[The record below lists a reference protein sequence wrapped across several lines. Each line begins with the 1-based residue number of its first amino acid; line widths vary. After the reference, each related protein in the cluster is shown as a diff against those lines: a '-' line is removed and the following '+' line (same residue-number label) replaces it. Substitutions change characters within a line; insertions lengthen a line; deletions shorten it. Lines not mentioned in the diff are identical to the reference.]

1 MPMER
6 NKLVSLVTVLLV
18 VAITGGAIFL
28 MGRQRLEDTD
38 GKSWLRLGMDL
49 QGGVMLVLEVQDKK
63 DGAADAQTVEDTRAA
78 MEKRIDSLG
87 VTEPVI
93 EKLSGDNWRRITVSL
108 PGVTSLQQALDV
120 VGKQGLLEFKLNGRT
135 IMSGPGI
142 LAKATPGYS
151 SRDNKPAVQLEL
163 SSEYSRQFA
172 TVTRNNI
179 GEIISIELDG
189 QEVVGGVIS
198 TEIPDGKAEISGG
211 DITIESATS
220 IAAIL
225 RGGVLPAPVEHK
237 ETRFVDPTLG
247 ADMSR
252 SSMLA
257 GAFGFAAILVYMIA
271 IYRVPGL
278 MAGFALII
286 YTGIVL
292 AVFMLIKGTLS
303 LAGIAGFILST
314 GMAVDANVIIFERI
328 KDEMRAGKSIRAA
341 IDAGFRKSMAAIID
355 GNATTII
362 TAIILFYFGSGR
374 VQGFA
379 VTLIIG
385 VLASMFT
392 AVILTRSLLTL
403 VVSPGMGIKF
413 FGARR

>member
-1 MPMER
+1 MKR
-6 NKLVSLVTVLLV
+6 SKLINLLAVLLV
-18 VAITGGAIFL
+18 IAVTGAVIFIGA
-28 MGRQRLEDTD
+28 RQRLKDTQ

-49 QGGVMLVLEVQDKK
+49 QGGVMLVLEVQDRAE
-63 DGAADAQTVEDTRAA
+63 GAIDAQVVEDTRAA

-87 VTEPVI
+87 VIEPII
-93 EKLSGDNWRRITVSL
+93 EKLSGENWRRITVSL
-108 PGVTSLQQALDV
+108 PGVTSLDQALAV
-120 VGKQGLLEFKLNGRT
+120 VGRQGLLEFKLNGQT

-142 LAKATPGYS
+142 LQRAVPGYS
-151 SRDNKPAVQLEL
+151 SRDNKPAVHLEL
-163 SSEYSRQFA
+163 SSEYAGKFSS
-172 TVTRNNI
+172 VTRNNI
-179 GEIISIELDG
+179 GQLISIDLDG
-189 QEVVGGVIS
+189 QEVVSGVINS
-198 TEIPDGKAEISGG
+198 EIPDGKAEISGG
-211 DITIESATS
+211 AITIEEATS

-252 SSMLA
+252 SSILA
-257 GAFGFAAILVYMIA
+257 GAFGFAAIVLYMLA

-278 MAGFALII
+278 MAGIALFI
-286 YTGIVL
+286 YAGIVL

-341 IDAGFRKSMAAIID
+341 IDAGFSKAMTAIID

-362 TAIILFYFGSGR
+362 TAVILFYFGSGR

-392 AVILTRSLLTL
+392 AVILTRLMLSLIIK
-403 VVSPGMGIKF
+403 PGLGINF

>member
-1 MPMER
+1 MNR
-6 NKLVSLVTVLLV
+6 SKLFNALVILIVIAAAGGYILLS
-18 VAITGGAIFL
+18 ARA
-28 MGRQRLEDTD
+28 RLNETD
-38 GKSWLRLGMDL
+38 GKSWVKLGMDL
-49 QGGVMLVLEVQDKK
+49 QGGVMLVLEVQDTEQ
-63 DGAADAQTVEDTRAA
+63 GEIDAQVVEDTRAA

-87 VTEPVI
+87 VIEPVI
-93 EKLSGDNWRRITVSL
+93 EKMSGENWRRITVSL
-108 PGVTSLQQALDV
+108 PGVTSLDQALDV
-120 VGKQGLLEFKLNGRT
+120 VGRQGLLEFQLNGQS
-135 IMSGPGI
+135 IMSGPTI

-151 SRDNKPAVQLEL
+151 SNNNKPAVHLEL
-163 SSEYSRQFA
+163 SSEYSAKFA
-172 TVTRNNI
+172 TITRNNI
-179 GEIISIELDG
+179 GQNISIMLDG
-189 QEVVGGVIS
+189 QEVVSGIINS
-198 TEIPDGKAEISGG
+198 EIPNGKAEISGG

-247 ADMSR
+247 ADMAN
-252 SSMLA
+252 SSLIAGAVGMVLIFLYMIVIYRLPGLLA
-257 GAFGFAAILVYMIA
+257 GIA
-271 IYRVPGL
+271 LCIY
-278 MAGFALII
+278 A
-286 YTGIVL
+286 GIVL
-292 AVFMLIKGTLS
+292 AVFMAINGTLS

-328 KDEMRAGKSIRAA
+328 KDELRAGKSMRASV
-341 IDAGFRKSMAAIID
+341 DSGFHKAMTAIID

-392 AVILTRSLLTL
+392 AVVLTKMLLSL
-403 VVSPGMGIKF
+403 VVTPGMDIKF
-413 FGARR
+413 FGVRR